1 MAITFYYGTSG
12 VKTWIYRYKMD
23 GKTEKLTIGHYP
35 RMSLHDA
42 NVRFLEL
49 SQQRRDDVNPKELIQ
64 AQKDDEERLKNNTVK
79 KLVLDWYDGY
89 VEKNIKRPQTIKKQ
103 IDGDIIPLLGDKEL
117 DTLQTLDITVAL
129 DNIVARGAPVHANRV
144 LSTLKQCF

>member
-79 KLVLDWYDGY
+79 KLVLDW
-89 VEKNIKRPQTIKKQ
+89 
-103 IDGDIIPLLGDKEL
+103 
-117 DTLQTLDITVAL
+117 
-129 DNIVARGAPVHANRV
+129 
-144 LSTLKQCF
+144 